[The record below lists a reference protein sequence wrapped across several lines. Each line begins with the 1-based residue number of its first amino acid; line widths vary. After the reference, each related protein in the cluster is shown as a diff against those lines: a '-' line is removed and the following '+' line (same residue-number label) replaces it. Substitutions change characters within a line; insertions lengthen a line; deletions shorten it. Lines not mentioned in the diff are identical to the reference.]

1 MLDHQLREL
10 PGGRQATAGAIC
22 CAVALGALA
31 VGQAWGLAAAI
42 VGLWQGGGLA
52 AQTAWIALF
61 CACFLLRRAVATAED
76 AAMERYAERIA
87 DNLRRGLLEAAW
99 RGGPAFVRERGSA
112 AVAASAMEGADEAG
126 AYVRMMFP
134 KAANVMFEPMVMLVA
149 LFWLDWVSGLIA
161 LACFPFMVLFMRL
174 IGQSAGAEARGR
186 YAQFEEL
193 SAGFTDIA
201 SGIETLR
208 AFGAVERFAGR
219 VFALS
224 ERFRELTMKTLR
236 VAMLSTAVLDL
247 FATLC
252 LAGVAIMLGLRLV
265 DGTMQFLPALC
276 ALMLVPEYFKPVREY
291 GEDYHATLNGK
302 AALEAILRMQRAAG
316 TERSAAG
323 ATAALTD
330 ERAAEELSAAESEHG
345 GARAA
350 QPHPAKDGHPLP
362 MDAPPEELL
371 RLLGLRAGAS
381 GCTGVVGPSGAGK
394 TTLLNGIAG
403 LAGARCGAWVRRVAY
418 LPQDPYIFRA
428 SLRENV
434 TFYAPDASDAQ
445 VREALEAVG
454 LSAFADGLPEGLA
467 TRIGDGARELSG
479 GQAQRVAVARA
490 LLDPARDLWLLDEPT
505 AHLDAATETELIA
518 CLQPL
523 MAGRTVVVATHS
535 AAWLPCFDAC
545 FRIESGRLSA
555 VAPEEA
561 L

>member
-1 MLDHQLREL
+1 MLDRQLREL
-10 PGGRQATAGAIC
+10 PGGRRAAAGAIC
-22 CAVALGALA
+22 CAVVLGALA

-42 VGLWQGGGLA
+42 VGLWQGGELA
-52 AQTAWIALF
+52 AQVGWVALF
-61 CACFLLRRAVATAED
+61 CACFLLRRAVAAAED
-76 AAMERYAERIA
+76 AALERYAERIA
-87 DNLRRGLLEAAW
+87 DGLRLGLLEAAW
-99 RGGPAFVRERGSA
+99 RGGPAFVRARGSA
-112 AVAASAMEGADEAG
+112 AVAASAMEGADEAS

-134 KAANVMFEPMVMLVA
+134 KAANVIFEPLVMLVA

-193 SAGFTDIA
+193 SASFADIA
-201 SGIETLR
+201 SGMETLR

-236 VAMLSTAVLDL
+236 IAMLSTAVLDL

-252 LAGVAIMLGLRLV
+252 LAGVAIMLGFRLV

-302 AALEAILRMQRAAG
+302 AALEAIRGIQD
-316 TERSAAG
+316 
-323 ATAALTD
+323 ATST
-330 ERAAEELSAAESEHG
+330 ERAANERGDAG
-345 GARAA
+345 AA
-350 QPHPAKDGHPLP
+350 QQHLAADERPFPI
-362 MDAPPEELL
+362 DASPEELL
-371 RLLGLRAGAS
+371 ELLGLRAGIS
-381 GCTGVVGPSGAGK
+381 GCAGVVGPSGAGK

-403 LAGARCGAWVRRVAY
+403 LAGARCDAWVRRVAY

-428 SLRENV
+428 SLRDNV
-434 TFYAPDASDAQ
+434 AFYAPDASDAQ
-445 VREALEAVG
+445 VREVLAAVG
-454 LSAFADGLPEGLA
+454 LGTFAEGLPEGLA
-467 TRIGDGARELSG
+467 TRIGDGERELSG

-505 AHLDAATETELIA
+505 AHLDAATEAELIA
-518 CLQPL
+518 CLRPL
-523 MAGRTVVVATHS
+523 MTGRTVVVATHS
-535 AAWLPCFDAC
+535 AAWLSVFDTCFH
-545 FRIESGRLSA
+545 IEDGKLSP
-555 VAPEEA
+555 VTPEEA

>member
-1 MLDHQLREL
+1 MLDRQLREL
-10 PGGRQATAGAIC
+10 PGGRRAAAGAIC
-22 CAVALGALA
+22 CAVVLGALA

-42 VGLWQGGGLA
+42 VGLWQGGELA
-52 AQTAWIALF
+52 AQVGWVALF
-61 CACFLLRRAVATAED
+61 CACFLLRRAVAAAED
-76 AAMERYAERIA
+76 AALERYAERIA
-87 DNLRRGLLEAAW
+87 DGLRLGLLEAAW
-99 RGGPAFVRERGSA
+99 RGGPAFVRARSSA
-112 AVAASAMEGADEAG
+112 AVAASAMEGADEAS

-134 KAANVMFEPMVMLVA
+134 KAANVIFEPLVMLVA

-193 SAGFTDIA
+193 SASFADIA
-201 SGIETLR
+201 SGMETLR

-236 VAMLSTAVLDL
+236 IAMLSTAVLDL

-252 LAGVAIMLGLRLV
+252 LAGVAIMLGFRLV

-302 AALEAILRMQRAAG
+302 AALEAIRGMQSA
-316 TERSAAG
+316 EAAG
-323 ATAALTD
+323 ALEGA
-330 ERAAEELSAAESEHG
+330 AAELDDATPEMLLS
-345 GARAA
+345 
-350 QPHPAKDGHPLP
+350 
-362 MDAPPEELL
+362 
-371 RLLGLRAGAS
+371 RLGMRAGIS
-381 GCTGVVGPSGAGK
+381 GCAGVVGPSGAGK

-403 LAGARCGAWVRRVAY
+403 LAGARCDAWVRRVAY

-428 SLRENV
+428 SLRDNV
-434 TFYAPDASDAQ
+434 AFYAPDASDAQ
-445 VREALEAVG
+445 VREVLAAVG
-454 LSAFADGLPEGLA
+454 LGTFAEGLPEGLA
-467 TRIGDGARELSG
+467 TRIGDGERELSG

-505 AHLDAATETELIA
+505 AHLDAATEAELIA
-518 CLQPL
+518 CLRPL
-523 MAGRTVVVATHS
+523 MTGRTVVVATHS
-535 AAWLPCFDAC
+535 AAWLSVFDTCFH
-545 FRIESGRLSA
+545 IEDGKLSP
-555 VAPEEA
+555 VTPEEA